1 MLPSQLPRWLSW
13 LLPQPANGEDHHDGH
28 DDAVDAGDAAADDD
42 DTDAI
47 DEAAADDVAV
57 DADADDNDDGCHII
71 SPSLFSAFKSGKL
84 CLLLVAFDLSDI

>member
-1 MLPSQLPRWLSW
+1 MLPFQLPRWLSW
-13 LLPQPANGEDHHDGH
+13 LLPQPGNGEDHHNADG
-28 DDAVDAGDAAADDD
+28 DAVDAAADDD

-47 DEAAADDVAV
+47 DDAAADDVAV

-84 CLLLVAFDLSDI
+84 CLLLVAFD